1 MATIIFKPTEACN
14 AGCAYC
20 DVISKDSRITK
31 VMSHE
36 LLELMFVRVN
46 EFLLERPEEQM
57 EIIWHGGEP
66 LLLGERYFVKALEFQ
81 QKHCAS
87 TSSRI
92 RHAIQSNLTLFSD
105 EFTEVFRK
113 LGIRCIGTSYDPT
126 DGVRTLMKQQDSQ
139 AYNARFM
146 EGLRLLE
153 KEGFDWG
160 PIYVVTKLSLAK
172 PLDIFYFLTNLSPSG
187 KIMFN
192 PVLIYGNNQEHL
204 RISPEEFANFLGV
217 IFPVWWRHRER
228 YLNIE
233 PFSSMVHNLI
243 DSNGMSLSCN
253 DSGDCFK
260 SHINVAPDGR
270 YSQCG
275 RSSDWGLLDYG
286 SISERS
292 IADVFRDPQRDM
304 LTRRDK
310 VLETGECSGC
320 RFWQICH
327 GGCPLDAWS
336 GTGSLMRKSE
346 WCDVKRVFIEKY
358 FEPITGIRYDGT
370 VKKGC

>member
-20 DVISKDSRITK
+20 DVLSKASRITK

-126 DGVRTLMKQQDSQ
+126 DGVRTLMKQQDS
-139 AYNARFM
+139 
-146 EGLRLLE
+146 
-153 KEGFDWG
+153 
-160 PIYVVTKLSLAK
+160 
-172 PLDIFYFLTNLSPSG
+172 
-187 KIMFN
+187 
-192 PVLIYGNNQEHL
+192 
-204 RISPEEFANFLGV
+204 
-217 IFPVWWRHRER
+217 
-228 YLNIE
+228 
-233 PFSSMVHNLI
+233 
-243 DSNGMSLSCN
+243 
-253 DSGDCFK
+253 
-260 SHINVAPDGR
+260 
-270 YSQCG
+270 
-275 RSSDWGLLDYG
+275 
-286 SISERS
+286 
-292 IADVFRDPQRDM
+292 
-304 LTRRDK
+304 
-310 VLETGECSGC
+310 
-320 RFWQICH
+320 
-327 GGCPLDAWS
+327 
-336 GTGSLMRKSE
+336 
-346 WCDVKRVFIEKY
+346 
-358 FEPITGIRYDGT
+358 
-370 VKKGC
+370 